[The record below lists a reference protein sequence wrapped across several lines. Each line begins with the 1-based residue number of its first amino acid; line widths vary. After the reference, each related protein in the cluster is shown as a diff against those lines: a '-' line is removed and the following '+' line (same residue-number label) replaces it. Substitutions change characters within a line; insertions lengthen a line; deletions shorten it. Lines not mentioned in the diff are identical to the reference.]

1 MNASKIVVEGNESD
15 CCSVIYYMTNYYNTS
30 SCYLNPVSAPVEN
43 IAKIIFLSCL
53 ITTAITLA
61 IISIAQTIKH
71 HIKKKQ
77 QQDIEI

>member
-1 MNASKIVVEGNESD
+1 MNVSKIVVESNESE

-30 SCYLNPVSAPVEN
+30 SCYVNPISLPVEN
-43 IAKIIFLSCL
+43 IPKIIFLSCV
-53 ITTAITLA
+53 ITTAITIG

-71 HIKKKQ
+71 HLKKKQ